1 MLFVADPPPTEGLV
15 MQISGFFGRRIA
27 TLTPC
32 YDSRHERAKP
42 FQFKHIYSVSD
53 NSNLNYLSD
62 NLHVT
67 RVRCLS
73 IAIA

>member
-1 MLFVADPPPTEGLV
+1 ML
-15 MQISGFFGRRIA
+15 ISGFFGRRIA

-32 YDSRHERAKP
+32 YDSRHERVKP

-53 NSNLNYLSD
+53 NFNLNYLSD

>member
-1 MLFVADPPPTEGLV
+1 ML
-15 MQISGFFGRRIA
+15 ISGFFGRRIA

-32 YDSRHERAKP
+32 YDSRQERAKP